1 MKRLSLILILFLVSF
16 SSSFAQDKASDLK
29 KLFGLMKSEEMVDKM
44 TQNLIP
50 LFRKQAE
57 ENIKGEDEKEKF
69 NVFMD
74 FMMGELKSMT
84 MKMVNEDMVVIY
96 DKHFTHQEIK
106 DLIRFYESPTG
117 KKMIEKTPVV
127 MKEFME
133 AMMSKHL
140 PEFKKKMA
148 EKAAE
153 LKG

>member
-29 KLFGLMKSEEMVDKM
+29 KLFELIKSEEMVDKM